1 MNVAAESDRPV
12 PPGPAAVQSWS
23 TTCPDHPAA
32 AYRERT
38 INKAATARSA
48 IPPAHIPPGTI
59 IGRKYR
65 IDEFIAEGGM
75 GIVYRGWHLA
85 LEQPVA
91 IKVVLSEYADH
102 PRVVARFLSEARLMA
117 QMRGTHVAR
126 VLDTG
131 YLEGGSPY
139 LVLEYLVG
147 RDLHA
152 VLQADGPLPLGRAV
166 EYVLQACEAMAEAHG
181 LGIVHRD
188 LKPGNL
194 FLTQLPD
201 GTEVLKVIDFGIS
214 MRLDAE
220 LCLTSQTQGLGSP
233 QYMAPEQIASPDT
246 VDARADIWSL
256 GIVLFELLTNAV
268 PFEAESADL
277 TCYRILTE
285 EPTPLAALRPDLSPE
300 LEALV
305 RRCLCKCRDDRYAS
319 VQELAEA
326 LLPFAPEPCIES
338 VRRVRGIFSSL
349 HPQPGQVSA
358 ADVQREEDPESEPV
372 TERRPVDTTS
382 NQSHDPPPLGAPKN
396 PWSGVPEN
404 AQCRDRCVKHDG
416 IGTDS
421 PPSGAS
427 RGR

>member
-1 MNVAAESDRPV
+1 V
-12 PPGPAAVQSWS
+12 
-23 TTCPDHPAA
+23 C
-32 AYRERT
+32 
-38 INKAATARSA
+38 
-48 IPPAHIPPGTI
+48 IPPGTI
-59 IGRKYR
+59 IGHKYR
-65 IDEFIAEGGM
+65 IDELIAEGGM
-75 GIVYRGWHLA
+75 GIVYRAWHLA

-91 IKVVLSEYADH
+91 IKVVLSEYAAH
-102 PRVVARFLSEARLMA
+102 PRVVARFLSEARVMA

-147 RDLHA
+147 RDLRT
-152 VLQADGPLPLGRAV
+152 VLQTDGPLPLSRAV

-188 LKPGNL
+188 LKPDNL

-220 LCLTSQTQGLGSP
+220 LSSTLQAQNLGSP
-233 QYMAPEQIASPDT
+233 QYMAPEQITSPDG

-268 PFEAESADL
+268 PFSAESTDL

-285 EPTPLAALRPDLSPE
+285 EPTPLASLRSDLPPE
-300 LEALV
+300 LQALLGQ
-305 RRCLCKCRDDRYAS
+305 CLCKSRDDRYAN

-338 VRRVRGIFSSL
+338 VRRVRCIFSSL
-349 HPQPGQVSA
+349 HPQPGEVLPV
-358 ADVQREEDPESEPV
+358 DVQCEEDPESEPV
-372 TERRPVDTTS
+372 TERRALDVTT
-382 NQSHDPPPLGAPKN
+382 NESHDLTQ
-396 PWSGVPEN
+396 SGWMRSV
-404 AQCRDRCVKHDG
+404 
-416 IGTDS
+416 
-421 PPSGAS
+421 
-427 RGR
+427 

>member
-1 MNVAAESDRPV
+1 V
-12 PPGPAAVQSWS
+12 
-23 TTCPDHPAA
+23 
-32 AYRERT
+32 
-38 INKAATARSA
+38 
-48 IPPAHIPPGTI
+48 HIPPGTI

-65 IDEFIAEGGM
+65 IDDLIAEGGM

-91 IKVVLSEYADH
+91 IKVVLSEYAAH
-102 PRVVARFLSEARLMA
+102 PRVVARFLSEARVMA

-147 RDLHA
+147 RDLRA
-152 VLQADGPLPLGRAV
+152 VLHADGPLPLMRAV

-188 LKPGNL
+188 LKPDNL

-220 LCLTSQTQGLGSP
+220 VCLTLQAQGLGSP
-233 QYMAPEQIASPDT
+233 QYMAPEQITSPDT

-277 TCYRILTE
+277 TSYRILTE
-285 EPTPLAALRPDLSPE
+285 EPTPLASLRPDLPPE
-300 LEALV
+300 LDALV
-305 RRCLCKCRDDRYAS
+305 RRCLCKSRDDRYAS
-319 VQELAEA
+319 VQEFAEA
-326 LLPFAPEPCIES
+326 LLPLES

-349 HPQPGQVSA
+349 HPPPGEVMTV
-358 ADVQREEDPESEPV
+358 DVHWEDPDGEPV
-372 TERRPVDTTS
+372 TERRPMDMTS
-382 NQSHDPPPLGAPKN
+382 HQSPDPTQLTVPKKL
-396 PWSGVPEN
+396 WCGVPEN
-404 AQCRDRCVKHDG
+404 VRYREPDANDPPAPTIRDLDPATSFSHTDG
-416 IGTDS
+416 RDGTRRVIDRHRAA
-421 PPSGAS
+421 SGAGGGGY
-427 RGR
+427 RKG